1 MTTKELFENLLAGKK
16 MKLKEWCIENH
27 YIFLDSN
34 GRLIENGYG
43 ANPFPKLSLEVC
55 EETWQEYKEEILDKE
70 EKAYLSAVIKPFR
83 NRIKYISKTDKYTH
97 DEENIFITIENSDSI
112 WFPYFKKGTMYK
124 GMELNKKY
132 TLEEL
137 GL

>member
-16 MKLKEWCIENH
+16 MRKAFWDNDMYFYLDKKGQLNCNYFEPVDSIYLKGN
-27 YIFLDSN
+27 D
-34 GRLIENGYG
+34 
-43 ANPFPKLSLEVC
+43 
-55 EETWQEYKEEILDKE
+55 WQEYKEEILDKE
-70 EKAYLSAVIKPFR
+70 EKEYLSAVIKPFR

-112 WFPYFKKGTMYK
+112 WFPYFKKNAMYK

-132 TLEEL
+132 TLKEL